1 MPATVIDEPLGV
13 HFIFADGSEWTVRLA
28 GLPNPALARDL
39 AVGLAA
45 NAHPHGGI
53 TRKKTANGYGISLRN
68 LVREL
73 SKAGFTGSAADLTR
87 VVLVRYWMASNHV
100 KERETRR
107 LLTDFHDTTG
117 RLRAEVYDFLDG
129 EPLKIR
135 PELGTYEAY
144 SDGEW
149 ERLEK
154 TCRRVVDESFSRHR
168 RALAAAKEAQ
178 DPRLLA
184 QDTPEAVASLMLRR
198 GPMSYTNHY
207 VEHFKARHNGKRPG
221 ERRTFRI
228 ATCEL
233 VQQVRDDLFPTRK
246 VLVAYKT
253 LLGMYC
259 GVVPDGIADLGVGDV
274 EWAGDATIL
283 LSYFKGRTSRE
294 SSVLTAPAVRLLEQ
308 WLRHSAELRH
318 FADADLRD
326 ELWIACIE
334 SMSTIAGAMK
344 NGRDRRMFIRDEGLV
359 DDEGAWFVIHGGRVR
374 ATFEERLARRGWT
387 GRTLID
393 PHHSPRTEGDH
404 YATPTDPEQLAS
416 IESIIN
422 DGQADILRKALP
434 PVVLTTEQAAQ
445 FAADFP
451 AEVKRLGLDT
461 AAIAEL
467 VGGERDVFTAAC
479 ADQLAGLH
487 GPAGKPCPARP
498 WVCLLCPLAV
508 FLPRHA
514 ANLLRLD
521 AFFARQFR
529 QMQVEHYL
537 RVFGPYAHRLTHE
550 ILPKFSDE
558 ARAKGGLEVTDDD
571 SDIPL
576 RPEEATQ

>member
-1 MPATVIDEPLGV
+1 MPAIVIDEPLGV
-13 HFIFADGSEWTVRLA
+13 RFVFADGSEWTVRLA
-28 GLPNPALARDL
+28 GLPNRALARDL

-53 TRKKTANGYGISLRN
+53 TRKTTAKGYGVSLRN
-68 LVREL
+68 MVREL
-73 SKAGFTGSAADLTR
+73 SKAGFAGSAADLTR
-87 VVLVRYWMASNHV
+87 AVLVRYWMSTNHV
-100 KERETRR
+100 KERDTRR
-107 LLTDFHDTTG
+107 LLTDFHDATG
-117 RLRAEVYDFLDG
+117 SLRTEVCDFLDG

-149 ERLEK
+149 EQLEE
-154 TCRRVVDESFSRHR
+154 TCRRVVNESFARHK
-168 RALAAAKEAQ
+168 RALAAANEAQ
-178 DPRLLA
+178 DLLDGA
-184 QDTPEAVASLMLRR
+184 QDTPEAVARLMLRR
-198 GPMSYTNHY
+198 GPMRYTTNY
-207 VEHFKARHNGKRPG
+207 VEYFKARHHGKGPG

-228 ATCEL
+228 ATYEL
-233 VQQVRDDLFPTRK
+233 VRQVREDLFPARK

-253 LLGMYC
+253 LLGVYC

-283 LSYFKGRTSRE
+283 LSYFKGRTTKE
-294 SSVLTAPAVRLLEQ
+294 SSVLTARAVRLLEQ
-308 WLRHSAELRH
+308 WLQHSAELRR

-326 ELWIACIE
+326 ELWIGCIE
-334 SMSTIAGAMK
+334 STSEIAGAAS
-344 NGRDRRMFIRDEGLV
+344 NGRDRRTFIREEGLV
-359 DDEGAWFVIHGGRVR
+359 DDKGARLVIHGGRIR

-393 PHHSPRTEGDH
+393 PNHSPRTEGDH
-404 YATPTDPEQLAS
+404 YATPTDPEQLDS

-451 AEVKRLGLDT
+451 DEVKRLGLDT
-461 AAIAEL
+461 ATIAEL

-514 ANLLRLD
+514 GNLLRLD

-529 QMQVEHYL
+529 QMQVEHYI

-550 ILPKFSDE
+550 ILPKFSEE
-558 ARAKGGLEVTDDD
+558 ARAKGGLEVADDD